1 MSAPITIAAGS
12 AAEIPGAAG
21 RKALVVYLESGDAAW
36 GWDRTLNATTQRGI
50 PLTVGVPV
58 AFADEEYKAYS
69 QPIGLWSNTGAVILT
84 EEKF

>member
-1 MSAPITIAAGS
+1 MSAPITMTASS
-12 AAEIPGAAG
+12 AAQIPGAKG
-21 RKALVVYLESGDAAW
+21 RKALVIYLESGDAAW

-50 PLTVGVPV
+50 PLTIGVPV

-69 QPIGLWSNTGAVILT
+69 QPLGLWSNAGAVILT